1 MAPSEGGTAGGTV
14 AVSLPSPLAAGGGKV
29 GVWGTGVGSDTGRS
43 PQETKGQTITV
54 FEVYPSS
61 QLKASGEWLLP
72 RARDAMPAPRI
83 TAILDG
89 NHSTEADREPLVQAD
104 HDVFGGEAKAARGLV
119 RFLQECDDFTVEEAT
134 SAATP
139 MPSTN

>member
-1 MAPSEGGTAGGTV
+1 
-14 AVSLPSPLAAGGGKV
+14 
-29 GVWGTGVGSDTGRS
+29 
-43 PQETKGQTITV
+43 V

-89 NHSTEADREPLVQAD
+89 NHSTEADREALVQAD
-104 HDVFGGEAKAARGLV
+104 RDVFGGEAKAARGLV
-119 RFLQECDDFTVEEAT
+119 RFLSECDGFTVEEVRTQAV
-134 SAATP
+134 P
-139 MPSTN
+139 MPSTD